1 MADAG
6 LFVGWGPPVPG
17 REAKGLEVFAEAGA
31 FYGTCQEAG
40 EIESFEVVFLG
51 AHGGGL
57 SGFFLLRGT
66 PEQCTALRERDEF
79 GRILTRAALVVQDLG
94 VIDAVGGDAVGDQIA
109 VYQEAI
115 ADIA

>member
-6 LFVGWGPPVPG
+6 LFVGWGAPVTG

-31 FYGTCQEAG
+31 FYGAAQDAG
-40 EIESFEVVFLG
+40 DIESVEVFFL
-51 AHGGGL
+51 ASHGGGL
-57 SGFFLLRGT
+57 SGFFLIRGTAEQCAALRG
-66 PEQCTALRERDEF
+66 QDEF
-79 GRILTRAALVVQDLG
+79 QRILARAGLVVQDLG
-94 VIDAVGGDAVGDQIA
+94 VLDAITGDAVGEQLA